1 MFFKPRDKR
10 KPYGASFNVAAE
22 VLETREM
29 MAASLGVW
37 MTQTQIKA
45 LPTSG
50 TAWQG
55 LVSAANKSSS
65 PNLSDQN
72 SNDDVY
78 TLAKALVGYRTN
90 NNTLMAQARSHIMRA
105 IGTESDGE
113 TLALGRNLASY
124 VIAAD
129 IVGLS
134 SSDDTRFRSYLRSVI
149 SKNLAGRTLIS
160 TFEQR
165 PNNWGTMAG
174 GSLAAVAVYLQDDKL
189 LTRVAQVYKGW
200 LGDRSSYTGFKYGDL
215 DWQANRNSPVGINPL
230 GAKISIG
237 GVFRNVDGALP
248 EELRRGGG
256 LRWPPT
262 KTGYVY
268 EALQGALVTAEI
280 LYNNGYDSGDKNV
293 YEWQNKALLRA
304 YTWANNVVGW
314 KAEGDDLW
322 QINIV
327 NKRYGTNFAG
337 TQSANHGKI
346 MGWTSWTHQ

>member
-10 KPYGASFNVAAE
+10 KPYGANFNVAAE
-22 VLETREM
+22 VLEVREM

-37 MTQTQIKA
+37 MTQAEIKS
-45 LPTSG
+45 LPTTG
-50 TAWQG
+50 AAWQG
-55 LVSAANKSSS
+55 LVSAANKSSN
-65 PNLSDQN
+65 PNLADQN
-72 SNDDVY
+72 SNDDQY
-78 TLAKALVGYRTN
+78 TLAKALVGFRTGN
-90 NNTLMAQARSHIMRA
+90 ETLMAQARDHIMRA
-105 IGTESDGE
+105 IGTESGSE

-134 SSDDTRFRSYLRSVI
+134 SSDDSTFRSFLSTVI
-149 SKNLAGRTLIS
+149 RKNLAGRTLIS

-174 GSLAAVAVYLQDDKL
+174 GSLAAVAVYLKDDTL

-200 LGDRSSYTGFKYGDL
+200 LGDRGSYAGFKYGDL
-215 DWQANRNSPVGINPL
+215 SWQANRSSPVGINPL
-230 GAKISIG
+230 GSKLLIN
-237 GVFRNVDGALP
+237 GVYRSVDGALP

-256 LRWPPT
+256 LQWPPK

-268 EALQGALVTAEI
+268 EALQGAIVTAEI
-280 LYNNGYDSGDKNV
+280 LHKRGFDVYN
-293 YEWQNKALLRA
+293 WQDKALLRA
-304 YTWANNVVGW
+304 YTWVNNVAGW

-327 NKRYGTNFAG
+327 NKRYGTNFA
-337 TQSANHGKI
+337 TSQTANHGKI